1 MIGKPPFFSV
11 EPPSGPF
18 TRKRGRRS
26 VARSGVTPS
35 RYCRRSGTRPVGRSL
50 SPSPRNEN
58 AVLLRADDP
67 AEIALVGRDVEPLH
81 SLQVD
86 PAGLPAPHA
95 PDLAGLSEV
104 ANGLLQELLRAI
116 VLGVLGAHQG
126 DEAVLGLPAVAPQ
139 EVKHPVSQGRQ
150 GADVDRAG
158 RVVRRAPGVDLRLDT
173 APQPAVLR
181 PVGRGRDTKGSKD
194 EPRSTVAAD
203 DPGVLLAAP
212 RVGAPP
218 LLDLVVFAQSVVE
231 SDPEGE
237 LAPDQL
243 PDLAGLE
250 PPAREGTSETDQPLS
265 DRPAAHRINF
275 GGVRLH
281 RFAALFLEG
290 GLQVG
295 DSPELAVHRVP
306 RGTRQHDERRARG
319 PASDLPDLAR
329 PGKQRQRRPAKSR
342 RAAPQGDLERPL
354 LDRPSAPL
362 EAVKDLHRQLLA
374 ALFFLVGATL
384 LRSPAGSSLRRL
396 RPCCGASDVANRRA
410 GHREHHSLAAS
421 PKVGDACVGQAL
433 YLIRVRT
440 DLLRR

>member
-67 AEIALVGRDVEPLH
+67 AEIALVSQVVEALR

-126 DEAVLGLPAVAPQ
+126 DEAILGLPAVTPQ

-150 GADVDRAG
+150 EGDVDRAG
-158 RVVRRAPGVDLRLDT
+158 RVVRRAPGVDLRLDA
-173 APQPAVLR
+173 APQPGVLR
-181 PVGRGRDTKGSKD
+181 PVGRGRDTKRSID

-212 RVGAPP
+212 RVGALP
-218 LLDLVVFAQSVVE
+218 LLDLIVLAQGVVE
-231 SDPEGE
+231 RDLEGE

-250 PPAREGTSETDQPLS
+250 PIARDGAPELEQPLGES
-265 DRPAAHRINF
+265 PAADPLDL

-281 RFAALFLEG
+281 RFAALSLKR

-295 DSPELAVHRVP
+295 DAPEFAVHRAP
-306 RGTRQHDERRARG
+306 RGARQHYERRSRG
-319 PASDLPDLAR
+319 PAPDPPDLAR
-329 PGKQRQRRPAKSR
+329 LGKQRQRRPARPR

-354 LDRPSAPL
+354 LERPSSPL

-374 ALFFLVGATL
+374 ALFLVGTPL
-384 LRSPAGSSLRRL
+384 PWLPTGSSLR
-396 RPCCGASDVANRRA
+396 
-410 GHREHHSLAAS
+410 
-421 PKVGDACVGQAL
+421 
-433 YLIRVRT
+433 
-440 DLLRR
+440 